1 MKSKLRIVFMGS
13 PDFAVA
19 SLDRLVSDNLNV
31 VAVVTGPDK
40 RRGRGKDLSPTR
52 VKIAA
57 NHYKIPVIEVEDLKS
72 DVFEYQLRALKAD
85 LFVVVAFRVLPKNIL
100 QIPSI
105 GSVNLHASL
114 LPKYRGAAPIHRAVM
129 NGEHTTGAT
138 VFFLDERVD
147 TGNYI
152 KQRST
157 SIGENETTGELY
169 SRLMHMGAELLSE
182 SVALIQDESFQ
193 VHPQNHEWAT
203 SAPKLFSSDCKIDFT
218 KPSSQVHNQ
227 IRGLSPFPTAFTFV
241 DGKRLK
247 VFESLVGPQ
256 IKLSDYRLHFVD
268 DRLLVQCEGEST
280 VELRNVQIEGKKA
293 TSGESFFH
301 GYHGKGLITDK

>member
-1 MKSKLRIVFMGS
+1 MKSPLRIVFMGS

-19 SLDRLVSDNLNV
+19 SLDRLVTDNLNV

-40 RRGRGKDLSPTR
+40 RRGRGNDLSPTR

-57 NHYKIPVIEVEDLKS
+57 NSHNIPVIEVDDLKS
-72 DVFEYQLRALKAD
+72 DVFEHQLRTVNPD

-100 QIPSI
+100 QIPRL

-114 LPKYRGAAPIHRAVM
+114 LPQYRGAAPIHRAVM
-129 NGEHTTGAT
+129 NGDTTTGAT

-147 TGNYI
+147 TGNFI
-152 KQRST
+152 KQRSI

-182 SVALIQDESFQ
+182 SVALIQEGNVQ
-193 VHPQNHEWAT
+193 VHPQNHELAT
-203 SAPKLFSSDCKIDFT
+203 SAPKLFSSDCKIDFS

-256 IKLSDYRLHFVD
+256 LKLSESKIHLID
-268 DRLLVQCEGEST
+268 DRLLVQCGGDST
-280 VELRNVQIEGKKA
+280 VELVNVQMEGKKA

-301 GYHGKGLITDK
+301 GYHGEGLISEK